1 MTDEQ
6 IQRWEKRQFCK
17 LRKELRPALDAVL
30 SNNDGMARLLAVTD
44 EEWQQA
50 VDAESPENG
59 P

>member
-6 IQRWEKRQFCK
+6 VQRWEKRQFRK

-30 SNNDGMARLLAVTD
+30 SNEDGMARFLVVTD

-50 VDAESPENG
+50 VDAEGPENG
-59 P
+59 A